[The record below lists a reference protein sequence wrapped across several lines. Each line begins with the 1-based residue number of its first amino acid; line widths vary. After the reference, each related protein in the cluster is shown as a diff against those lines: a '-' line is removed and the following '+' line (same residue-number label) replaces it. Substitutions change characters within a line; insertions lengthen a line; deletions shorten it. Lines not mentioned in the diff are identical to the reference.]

1 MSAEGLMAADVPQA
15 TARVAAAAAAAA
27 AEPLVGKVVLL
38 VAASAGLSVLR
49 YGAGREG
56 VLVLLV

>member
-1 MSAEGLMAADVPQA
+1 MAADVPQA